1 MLGSPVAEERKR
13 KWRGETWSKGGRG
26 VSLCRN
32 DRRGGGGMVV
42 KEGKRR

>member
-1 MLGSPVAEERKR
+1 MKRGVKEE
-13 KWRGETWSKGGRG
+13 GG

-32 DRRGGGGMVV
+32 DGRGGGGMVV